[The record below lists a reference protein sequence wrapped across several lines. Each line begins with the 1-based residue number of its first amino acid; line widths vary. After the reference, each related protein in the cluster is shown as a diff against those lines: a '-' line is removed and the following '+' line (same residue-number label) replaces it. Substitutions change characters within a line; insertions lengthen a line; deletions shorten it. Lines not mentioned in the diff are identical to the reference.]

1 MAVPKRQWAAVRIGN
16 PSDEARASL
25 EEIDVELPGPDEILI
40 KINWT
45 GVCGSDDALFHGAW
59 KTVGVDVTP
68 EHKGIHGHEGAGD
81 VVAVG
86 ENMRE
91 KWKIG
96 DRAGIKWFWSVCRRL
111 DCEFCSN
118 GLDEVHCPRQHISG
132 LTKPG
137 TFQQYALSDGKYATR
152 IPDAVPDEEAAPI
165 MCGGI
170 TAYVGVKRANLRA
183 GQWIVC
189 IGGGGGLGH
198 LASPKEAL
206 TRSLG
211 AEVFID
217 FEQTPDVGA
226 EVKRVTEY
234 GAHGAVITAYTP
246 AAYESAPNVLRPRG
260 TFVVVGLPHNSKLL
274 AGAYPNTMVLGR
286 LTMVG
291 SCTGSMKDAEEA
303 LDLTARGLVHPKLLR
318 GKLRDLDAMFDKMHK
333 GQLAGRAV
341 LKVSDD

>member
-1 MAVPKRQWAAVRIGN
+1 M
-16 PSDEARASL
+16 
-25 EEIDVELPGPDEILI
+25 
-40 KINWT
+40 
-45 GVCGSDDALFHGAW
+45 
-59 KTVGVDVTP
+59 P

-91 KWKIG
+91 QWKIG

-137 TFQQYALSDGKYATR
+137 TFQQYALSDGNYATR
-152 IPDAVPDEEAAPI
+152 IPNAVTDEEAAPI

-198 LASPKEAL
+198 LAVQYARAMGLRVIAIDAGPEKEAL
-206 TRSLG
+206 TKSLG

-217 FEQTPDVGA
+217 FEKTPDVGA
-226 EVKRVTEY
+226 EVKRVTAY
-234 GAHGAVITAYTP
+234 GAHGAVVTAYTP
-246 AAYESAPNVLRPRG
+246 QAYETAPSVLRPRG

-303 LDLTARGLVHPKLLR
+303 LDLTARGLVHVRCAPIE
-318 GKLRDLDAMFDKMHK
+318 
-333 GQLAGRAV
+333 
-341 LKVSDD
+341 